1 VIVISEESGVI
12 SLALDGGLER
22 GLTPDVLR
30 VKLRALL
37 GLRRREG
44 RRLSEV
50 GSSLA

>member
-1 VIVISEESGVI
+1 
-12 SLALDGGLER
+12 
-22 GLTPDVLR
+22 VLR

-50 GSSLA
+50 GSSVA